1 MQITTPLEND
11 QLRSAIARAIGL
23 CAYVDSI
30 LNQSAAFDMM
40 AIAVQMSI
48 LVFAGE
54 ACGTTDPMTLMQ
66 CKAV

>member
-30 LNQSAAFDMM
+30 LNQSAAFDMTT
-40 AIAVQMSI
+40 IAAADIDLSV
-48 LVFAGE
+48 
-54 ACGTTDPMTLMQ
+54 CGKTLQ
-66 CKAV
+66 YHRLDDT

>member
-40 AIAVQMSI
+40 AIAVADVDLSVRI
-48 LVFAGE
+48 LRYHRPDDTYA
-54 ACGTTDPMTLMQ
+54 M
-66 CKAV
+66 